1 MMMEERPEHVELSFP
16 NQTGARL
23 VLALAQVLPRAPGD
37 IEADTCRGIQ
47 KKLASLSQG
56 TSIER
61 SNGER

>member
-47 KKLASLSQG
+47 KS
-56 TSIER
+56 
-61 SNGER
+61 